1 MIQVRRSEDR
11 GHADHGWLDARH
23 SFSFSDYHDPKWMG
37 YSRLRVINEDR
48 VAPGTGFSTHGHRD
62 MEIITYP
69 LSGSIRHQDSTGGNG
84 LITHGEIQ
92 VMHAGRGIRH
102 SEVNPSHTE
111 PLHLLQIW
119 IEPNAVGVE
128 PGYEQDKLDPA
139 LLDKHFALAVAPV
152 GSADVAPFR
161 IHADARLFVAWP
173 KAGTEITQAL
183 KPARRHYLHVALGS
197 LQLGEQTLKA
207 GDALLIEG
215 ESRVQFTASVDSEA
229 LLFELP

>member
-1 MIQVRRSEDR
+1 MITLRRAEDR
-11 GHADHGWLDARH
+11 GHADHGWLEARH
-23 SFSFSDYHDPKWMG
+23 SFSFSEYYDPNWMG
-37 YSRLRVINEDR
+37 YSTLRVINEDR
-48 VAPGTGFSTHGHRD
+48 VAPGTGFGAHGHRD

-69 LSGSIRHQDSTGGNG
+69 LSGTVRHQDSTGGQG
-84 LITHGEIQ
+84 LIRHGEIQ

-102 SEVNPSHTE
+102 SEMNGSPVE

-119 IEPNAVGVE
+119 IEPNTLGVA

-139 LLDKHFALAVAPV
+139 PLHQHFALVVAPV
-152 GSADVAPFR
+152 GSDAAAPFH

-173 KAGTEITQAL
+173 AAGTAITQAL
-183 KPARRHYLHVALGS
+183 DPSRRHYLHLARGS
-197 LQLGEQTLKA
+197 LTLDGRTLQA

-215 ESRVQFTASVDSEA
+215 ESTLRFAAASDSEV

>member
-1 MIQVRRSEDR
+1 MMQLRRSEDR
-11 GHADHGWLDARH
+11 GHADHGWLEARH
-23 SFSFSDYHDPKWMG
+23 SFSFSDYYDPKWMG
-37 YSRLRVINEDR
+37 YSNLRVINEDR
-48 VAPGTGFSTHGHRD
+48 VAPGTGFGAHGHRD

-102 SEVNPSHTE
+102 SEMNGSPSE

-119 IEPNAVGVE
+119 IEPNAAGVN
-128 PGYEQDKLDPA
+128 PGYEQDKLDA
-139 LLDKHFALAVAPV
+139 TLLGEHFALAVAPV

-173 KAGTEITQAL
+173 KAGTEITQPL
-183 KPARRHYLHVALGS
+183 DSKRRHYLHLALGA
-197 LQLGEQTLKA
+197 LTVGAHALKA

-215 ESRVQFTASVDSEA
+215 ETRLAFTADTDSEV